1 MGLPST
7 VSRGQYLLH
16 PKQLQLREVEIGKLG
31 PEEVEIAPRS
41 TTICGS
47 DLHYYAHGRNG
58 SITVKEPLC
67 LGHESAGDVVAVGT
81 AVNGLR
87 PGDRVAVECGVPC
100 SECELCVEGR
110 YNLCPKLRFR
120 SSGSAFPH
128 FQGTLQERIIHPA
141 KWVHRLPDCLTF
153 DDGALLEPLSVACHA
168 VRRAGVTPASTCLVF
183 GAGAVGLLC
192 AAVARSKGCARIV
205 MCDIDKRRVNFALQK
220 GFAQVGWVVD
230 RRRASNVEEEMA
242 NAQALARDIASQNWP
257 EGGPVGKPSITFE
270 CTGVPSCVQSS
281 IYATKSG
288 GRVMLVGMGTPNHTL
303 PLSEAGAREVDLMS
317 TWRYANCYEEAIDLM
332 TKVAEGSVKPDIREI
347 ITHHHKGLEN
357 VQDAFGLAGSSQDS
371 DGNLVIKVVIDT

>member
-220 GFAQVGWVVD
+220 
-230 RRRASNVEEEMA
+230 ASP
-242 NAQALARDIASQNWP
+242 RW
-257 EGGPVGKPSITFE
+257 
-270 CTGVPSCVQSS
+270 GVPSCVQSS